1 MIIVDTSVIVA
12 DLRGGGERLQDS
24 LKELFPGRERAI
36 AGPTALEIYAGAR
49 DAGQWRMLKI
59 YLKEWKV
66 VNLRVGD
73 WNKAARIYYELR
85 RRGITVRNKIDCCI
99 AQAAIA
105 RGATLLHRDRD
116 FEKIADIR
124 PLSQEW
130 LG

>member
-1 MIIVDTSVIVA
+1 MILADSSALVA
-12 DLRGGGERLQDS
+12 DLREGRQRLRETLS
-24 LKELFPGRERAI
+24 ARFPGRERVI
-36 AGPTALEIYAGAR
+36 ATPSLLEILAGGINEPHWRELTAYLGAWKWVDIGR
-49 DAGQWRMLKI
+49 EDWIQAG
-59 YLKEWKV
+59 
-66 VNLRVGD
+66 
-73 WNKAARIYYELR
+73 RIFYELR
-85 RRGITVRNKIDCCI
+85 RRGVTVRSKLDCCV

>member
-1 MIIVDTSVIVA
+1 MIVVDTSAIVA
-12 DLRGGGERLQDS
+12 DLREGKGRLQDY
-24 LKELFPGRERAI
+24 LKERFPGRDRAV

-49 DAGQWRMLKI
+49 DAAHWHTLKT

-73 WNKAARIYYELR
+73 WNEAGRIYYELR
-85 RRGITVRNKIDCCI
+85 RRGITVRGKIDCCV